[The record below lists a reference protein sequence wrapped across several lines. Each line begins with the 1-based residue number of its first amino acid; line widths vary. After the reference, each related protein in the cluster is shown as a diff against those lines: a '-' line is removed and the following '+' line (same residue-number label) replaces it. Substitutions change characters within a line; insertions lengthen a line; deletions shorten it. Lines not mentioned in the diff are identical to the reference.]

1 MIQEFIEM
9 QVEFN
14 ERANKFS
21 KEENLRTSQR
31 GSGGN
36 NEDSIKK
43 TFNQLNIQHYI
54 ANIDQPLDKMLHRF
68 LAARQALR

>member
-1 MIQEFIEM
+1 M

-36 NEDSIKK
+36 FNSNNEDSIKK
-43 TFNQLNIQHYI
+43 TS
-54 ANIDQPLDKMLHRF
+54 
-68 LAARQALR
+68 